1 MGQTMDDEEFDR
13 IENLIEQARARLAR
27 TSKYLPEN
35 LSGALAKV
43 ISRVDKFYDD
53 VLDEAGI
60 DEDEDE
66 ALDD

>member
-1 MGQTMDDEEFDR
+1 MEDEEFDR

-35 LSGALAKV
+35 LSGALEKV
-43 ISRVDKFYDD
+43 IKRVDKFYDD

-60 DEDEDE
+60 DDDEDE